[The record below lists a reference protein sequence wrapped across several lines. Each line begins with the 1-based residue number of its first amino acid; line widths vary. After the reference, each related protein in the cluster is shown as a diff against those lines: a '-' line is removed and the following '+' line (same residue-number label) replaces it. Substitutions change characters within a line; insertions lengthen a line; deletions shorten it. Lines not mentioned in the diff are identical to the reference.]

1 MVVLDIRTL
10 GTVVLRT
17 FKIQGCDP
25 ESGVCSDPVF
35 EMWSDPDPVIKT
47 TVGS

>member
-1 MVVLDIRTL
+1 MVVLDVRTV

-17 FKIQGCDP
+17 FKVRGCEPD
-25 ESGVCSDPVF
+25 SGSDPVF